1 MAAQRFGLLDGGR
14 DDGAAVD
21 KRRRARLVALCSRAV
36 ASVKARGD
44 GGPVVSLVLIA
55 DGSNAPASVVPV
67 HAATDAAALGEELD
81 ETIADDAALSKA
93 TAYRVLVQEGDET
106 THTLSVRV
114 RAESRH
120 TLDAHLR
127 GQGESTEAA
136 VVRQL
141 MRHNEEQARLFLGM
155 FERIA
160 AVDEKRQA
168 RVLERLE
175 RLEVERESVE
185 NKSVERLK
193 LELEL
198 HQAARRAEMQDDAL
212 RQVMPL
218 LMPAAARLAGHAARA
233 LAGDNAPAAQTAPAQ
248 KEQPRKADLALTNKG
263 GSANELDGRTPPIG
277 SSPDDGGRLL
287 GIVKGLDPDA
297 VEALAGWL
305 TATGREDDARDLRR
319 IAAERKD
326 GTT

>member
-14 DDGAAVD
+14 VDDGAAVD

-44 GGPVVSLVLIA
+44 GGPPVSLVLIA

-193 LELEL
+193 LELQL

-233 LAGDNAPAAQTAPAQ
+233 LAGENAPTAPAQ
-248 KEQPRKADLALTNKG
+248 KEQPRKADLAPTNKG
-263 GSANELDGRTPPIG
+263 GSVSELVQGTPPNG
-277 SSPDDGGRLL
+277 ASPEDGGRLL
-287 GIVKGLDPDA
+287 SIVKGLDPDA